1 MYPTV
6 LFSVYC
12 ILTMFICMQHSAPAS
27 ELFHPFFP
35 TFMGPT
41 KLRSF
46 HRQPLKKYSHGTM
59 AETTPQPVRS
69 LRKIIARKAKV
80 LFEFLPLCS
89 NCVLKESIC
98 DYTFFFY
105 KKRGTV
111 DELSFKE
118 KRLQMRFMCLL
129 YHFHHYYHHYCYTKM
144 YRHLCLT
151 NCKNFIMNGE
161 KYGSITKLATHLM
174 QIFFL
179 NDPARIMVKS
189 N

>member
-1 MYPTV
+1 M
-6 LFSVYC
+6 
-12 ILTMFICMQHSAPAS
+12 
-27 ELFHPFFP
+27 
-35 TFMGPT
+35 
-41 KLRSF
+41 
-46 HRQPLKKYSHGTM
+46 
-59 AETTPQPVRS
+59 
-69 LRKIIARKAKV
+69 
-80 LFEFLPLCS
+80 
-89 NCVLKESIC
+89 
-98 DYTFFFY
+98 
-105 KKRGTV
+105 

-129 YHFHHYYHHYCYTKM
+129 YHFHHYYHYYCYTKM
-144 YRHLCLT
+144 YHHLCLT

>member
-1 MYPTV
+1 MYHGKINKFTEIIEYPLSIQHIEIIVTVQHIRKKSLKIRKEKSSVLRIKQILFFCKFYNFILIMYPTV

-46 HRQPLKKYSHGTM
+46 HRQPLKKYSHGIM

-80 LFEFLPLCS
+80 PFEFLPLCS

-98 DYTFFFY
+98 DYTFFF
-105 KKRGTV
+105 
-111 DELSFKE
+111 F
-118 KRLQMRFMCLL
+118 
-129 YHFHHYYHHYCYTKM
+129 
-144 YRHLCLT
+144 
-151 NCKNFIMNGE
+151 
-161 KYGSITKLATHLM
+161 
-174 QIFFL
+174 
-179 NDPARIMVKS
+179 
-189 N
+189 